1 MLRPIL
7 IISSLAFAAA
17 AHAAEAGKVIFA
29 AGAVQVADKA
39 GAEGTPVQEGEL
51 LTTGKDGFLYVKTID
66 NGLFIL
72 RPNTRA
78 RIVAYHVD
86 RKNPANTRIKL
97 ELISGV
103 ARSKSGEAV
112 KLARQNFRFNTPVA
126 AIGVRGTDFT
136 VYTDQETSRVSVL
149 TGGVVVSGFAGN
161 CNPEGGGPCEG
172 AASRELFAG
181 QRGQLLQ
188 VKRGDTAPQLLQ
200 ASGNGPDQVSPPRA
214 DEPVAVKTGT
224 SSGTGAAAPILDARK
239 GDTLEK
245 LVSQGS
251 AQQQP
256 QPQPQPPAPPPP
268 VDTVVTPPLP
278 PPVVIAPQP
287 DPVPPPVVVEPTPP
301 LPLPPEKQ
309 LVWGRWQGIAAAPA
323 TLDLEE
329 QLGSENTKV
338 AVRRNYALFLT
349 PGAEYVVPERGS
361 VGFDLKS
368 GEAYVYTA
376 DGASPKQASITNGK
390 LNVDFGARSF
400 RTSFDL
406 GTSAGETFNMV
417 AEGDV
422 GKNGRLFGNESWR
435 APTNM
440 TVDGQLSKE
449 NGGAAAYIFERRLD
463 ADRIVN
469 GATFWGAQK

>member
-86 RKNPANTRIKL
+86 QKNPANTRIKL

-200 ASGNGPDQVSPPRA
+200 SSSNGPDQVSPPRA
-214 DEPVAVKTGT
+214 DEPVAVKGSTP
-224 SSGTGAAAPILDARK
+224 AAPVLLDARK

-245 LVSQGS
+245 LVTQIPV
-251 AQQQP
+251 QPQPQQP
-256 QPQPQPPAPPPP
+256 QPQPQPPTDPIVTPPFTPPEASPETPPP
-268 VDTVVTPPLP
+268 VAEVPAEPKPEPQLP
-278 PPVVIAPQP
+278 Q
-287 DPVPPPVVVEPTPP
+287 
-301 LPLPPEKQ
+301 LPERELQ
-309 LVWGRWQGIAAAPA
+309 WGRFRALAGSPGSI
-323 TLDLEE
+323 TLDRPAGAD
-329 QLGSENTKV
+329 QIIGGS
-338 AVRRNYALFLT
+338 
-349 PGAEYVVPERGS
+349 YVIYRTAGRDYVPERGNAS
-361 VGFDLKS
+361 FKLKG
-368 GEAYVYTA
+368 GEATIAYA
-376 DGASPKQASITNGK
+376 DLSKPETLAQVQNG
-390 LNVDFGARSF
+390 LLDVDFGKQRF
-400 RTSFDL
+400 VTSFDVVN
-406 GTSAGETFNMV
+406 GGETLRML

-422 GKNGRLFGNESWR
+422 TSNGRFGNSSYDLAVRPQANNTE
-435 APTNM
+435 
-440 TVDGQLSKE
+440 VDGLLSNT
-449 NGGAAAYIFERRLD
+449 NGGSAAYVFKRILDGGERT
-463 ADRIVN
+463 ATGI
-469 GATFWGAQK
+469 TFWSK